1 MANYYEYEDLRAAA
15 AAPGAPQEAIDAL
28 GEWFDQHGSRYWTG
42 EYYDADDGLRL
53 YPVYKWDEELDQ
65 GELLGYEIR

>member
-1 MANYYEYEDLRAAA
+1 MASYYEYEELRAAA
-15 AAPGAPQEAIDAL
+15 AAPGANQADIDAL
-28 GEWFDQHGSRYWTG
+28 GEWFNQHGSMYWNG

-65 GELLGYEIR
+65 GELLRYEIR